1 MQHII
6 TTFPFLLTFSAFLA
20 EGIEGLFLSALS
32 LFGVRK
38 PTFSW
43 AALLEQLCLELPTF
57 SWAAPTCRNVHPC
70 RNVRRNYVFF
80 LVFFSFSF
88 SFSFRF
94 LTEKRTL
101 DFGLW
106 TLDFGL
112 WTWLWTPPQLLV
124 QCSSDFSCG
133 VMLRFQSRSQRDHRT
148 QNTEHRSQ
156 NLEIYIK
163 KRRLHVVPSCG
174 SDCLK
179 LHFREGSVAGISH
192 IRKACAPREP
202 WNVRWKRR
210 LHSVPSCGSDRL
222 KLHFLEGSVA
232 CAPRAT

>member
-43 AALLEQLCLELPTF
+43 AALLEQLFLELPTF

-106 TLDFGL
+106 TLDL
-112 WTWLWTPPQLLV
+112 TLDASAAARTVLV
-124 QCSSDFSCG
+124 
-133 VMLRFQSRSQRDHRT
+133 RFLMWRNVAISEQIPKRS
-148 QNTEHRSQ
+148 QNTEHRTQ
-156 NLEIYIK
+156 
-163 KRRLHVVPSCG
+163 
-174 SDCLK
+174 
-179 LHFREGSVAGISH
+179 IS
-192 IRKACAPREP
+192 EP
-202 WNVRWKRR
+202 WNIHQKT
-210 LHSVPSCGSDRL
+210 
-222 KLHFLEGSVA
+222 KI
-232 CAPRAT
+232 T